1 MKLPWWS
8 NGWDSVSST
17 AWGTGSIT
25 GQGTRILLATWYK
38 QKKTKQK
45 IHTYTLETGP
55 SKHTRRY
62 STNGAKLDVWNS
74 LAFSGRQLGVG
85 QVSEPSKMCL
95 CSSPGLSWPH
105 CCISPI
111 IISNFHLLTLLLS
124 KCQTIAL
131 ICYPG
136 GTVPMQEMQETGV
149 RSLSREDP
157 LEEEMA
163 THSNILA

>member
-1 MKLPWWS
+1 MVGTPCLPLHGALVRS
-8 NGWDSVSST
+8 LVRELGFCLLR
-17 AWGTGSIT
+17 GTKKET
-25 GQGTRILLATWYK
+25 
-38 QKKTKQK
+38 KTKQK
-45 IHTYTLETGP
+45 INTYTLERGP

-85 QVSEPSKMCL
+85 QVSEPSKMCPF
-95 CSSPGLSWPH
+95 SSPGLSWSH

-124 KCQTIAL
+124 KCQTVAL

-136 GTVPMQEMQETGV
+136 GAVPMQETQETRV
-149 RSLSREDP
+149 QSLGREGP